1 VKRLFLLV
9 ILFFVIIAQAQNA
22 SCDIQGT
29 VTRESYGSGILGQT
43 MYYSVYTPPCYES
56 FAAPYPVI
64 YLMHGSN
71 DDDNQ
76 WSRLGLPE
84 ILNSEIQAGRM
95 PPLIVV
101 MPFGNVIANRNQFD
115 YLSWNNIFLSELMPD
130 AEEKYQISTEQAFRA
145 IGGISRGGFW
155 AYQIAF
161 ANPELFIAV
170 GGHSAFFDDNHAPAE
185 VNPVDLALTQEGLE
199 TMRLWLDRGMNDFAA
214 DGLDL
219 MDERL
224 TDRGLAHEYTIYPVG
239 EHNNDY
245 WIQHVAEYLRFYTA
259 TWQPT
264 GILPTPAVIGGFA
277 TNTPLA
283 PQATATEANITFNSD
298 ALYLP
303 VVGFPSLQTSVS
315 LTELQ
320 AIASSELNP
329 RLLIL
334 DESQMPV
341 HPDTRRISLD
351 SLRDSLWNNR
361 DWFALLPLE
370 AITPEM
376 RILFVDDMPV
386 LDIPNYPFAGQADSL
401 TRFTLSGVTALTR
414 QTRVVLDE
422 NSVQWAGELVAP
434 YVQSSDIFHMS
445 NEVSFVEG
453 CPTSP
458 DGTYLGGGASF
469 CSNPSHFELFTM
481 LDVDVV
487 ELTGNHNNDY
497 GYEAYGDTLAFYREN
512 DIATVGGGDSLSEA
526 RAPYIIES
534 NGTTIAMLA
543 CNYVGP
549 YYALVNEDENMLGGA
564 RGGAASCDWEWLDS
578 AIPALAAEVDIL
590 IVSLQYLEVEDYL
603 PTNQQRVDFR
613 HLADLGADVVMG
625 SQAHKPQTFEFY
637 TSSRGEL
644 SFLHYGLGNLFF
656 DQPWWG
662 NMRFFMDTLY
672 ISEGQIRGIELY
684 PGIIDDLARPRLMT
698 AEEREN
704 FLFFMFNQ
712 QNGF

>member
-1 VKRLFLLV
+1 VKRLFLLP
-9 ILFFVIIAQAQNA
+9 ILFIVFLSQAQTP
-22 SCDIQGT
+22 SCDSQGT
-29 VTRESYGSGILGQT
+29 VIRETYSSAIVGQT
-43 MYYSVYTPPCYES
+43 MYYSVYTPPCYNAS
-56 FAAPYPVI
+56 AAPYPVI
-64 YLMHGSN
+64 FLMHGSN
-71 DDDNQ
+71 DDDGQ

-95 PPLIVV
+95 PSLVVV
-101 MPFGNVIANRNQFD
+101 MPFGNLIANRNQFD

-130 AEEKYQISTEQAFRA
+130 VEAAYNISTEKAFRA

-161 ANPELFIAV
+161 SHPDLFSAV
-170 GGHSAFFDDNHAPAE
+170 GGHSAFFDAFHAPEE
-185 VNPVDLALTQEGLE
+185 VNPLDLALSQSGLE
-199 TMRLWLDRGMNDFAA
+199 DLRLWLDRGVDDFAA
-214 DGLDL
+214 EGLDL

-224 TDRGLAHEYTIYPVG
+224 NERGLNYEYTIYPAG

-245 WIQHVAEYLRFYTA
+245 WIQHVAEYLRFYTT
-259 TWQPT
+259 TWQPS
-264 GILPTPAVIGGFA
+264 GIIPTPVPGGFA

-283 PQATATEANITFNSD
+283 PQPTRSGTSISTSD

-303 VVGFPSLQTSVS
+303 VVGFPSLQTSIS
-315 LTELQ
+315 LVELQ
-320 AIASSELNP
+320 SIADGELNP
-329 RLLIL
+329 RLVLV
-334 DESQMPV
+334 DESQLSV
-341 HPDTRRISLD
+341 HSGTRHVSLAALNDT
-351 SLRDSLWNNR
+351 LWQNR
-361 DWFALLPLE
+361 DWFTLLPLD
-370 AITPEM
+370 AITSQM
-376 RILFVDDMPV
+376 RILLVDDVPA
-386 LDIPNYPFAGQADSL
+386 LNTPNYPFAGQHDSL

-414 QTRVVLDE
+414 NTRIVLDE
-422 NSVQWAGELVAP
+422 NSVQWAGEAVAP
-434 YVQSSDIFHMS
+434 YVLSSDIFHMS

-458 DGTYLGGGASF
+458 DGNYLGGGSSF
-469 CSNPSHFELFTM
+469 CSNPAHFDLFTM

-497 GYEAYGDTLAFYREN
+497 GYEAYGDTLAFFREN

-543 CNYVGP
+543 CNAVGP
-549 YYALVNEDENMLGGA
+549 YYALVNEDENALGGA
-564 RGGAASCDWEWLDS
+564 RGGAASCDWAWLDS
-578 AIPALAAEVDIL
+578 AIPALAAEVDVM

-603 PTNQQRVDFR
+603 PTNQQQIDFR

-637 TSSRGEL
+637 QTSRGETA
-644 SFLHYGLGNLFF
+644 FLHYGLGNLFF

-662 NMRFFMDTLY
+662 NQRFFMDTLY
-672 ISEGQIRGIELY
+672 ISEGQVRGVELFT
-684 PGIIDDLARPRLMT
+684 GIIDDLARPRLMT
-698 AEEREN
+698 PEERKN